1 MVCVERSAAGRM
13 KCGWV
18 WWTFCV
24 LYSKVWLRSVLEES
38 HLKTEDEAG
47 VGF

>member
-1 MVCVERSAAGRM
+1 MVCAELSVVGLM

-18 WWTFCV
+18 WWTFYV
-24 LYSKVWLRSVLEES
+24 LYPKVWLGSILEES
-38 HLKTEDEAG
+38 HLKTENEAG